1 MGAADVVPGV
11 SGATIALI
19 LGIYERLIS
28 CAKTLSTALL
38 ALAKLNLRDT
48 RIAFKST
55 DWHLLLSLLAGIMLA
70 VLSLA
75 STINDLLISYPT
87 ELAGLFCGLTIASA
101 ATTCQLF
108 NWKNPLL
115 IALTASV
122 AAVSFY
128 MLGFQ
133 LTSTAHPP
141 LLAFFGAGAIAVCAM
156 VLPGVSGSFV
166 MLMLGMYTH
175 VIASIDER
183 ALDNLAVLALG
194 ALTGII
200 CFSALLGHLME
211 TARDVVMSI
220 LTGLM
225 FGSLRVLWPWPN
237 GLGITSESHSTETV
251 STTALVW
258 PASTEWLAPT
268 VAAIIGFALVLT
280 INAASQ
286 RFN

>member
-11 SGATIALI
+11 SGATIAVI

-38 ALAKLNLRDT
+38 ALAKLDLRDSRT
-48 RIAFKST
+48 AFNST
-55 DWHLLLSLLAGIMLA
+55 DWHLLLSLLAGIVLA

-75 STINDLLISYPT
+75 PTINNLLISYPT

-108 NWKNPLL
+108 NWRTPTL
-115 IALTASV
+115 IALTTTV

-133 LTSTAHPP
+133 PAVTTHPP

-183 ALDNLAVLALG
+183 ALDNLIVLALG
-194 ALTGII
+194 ALTGIT
-200 CFSALLGHLME
+200 CFSTLLGHLMD

-237 GLGITSESHSTETV
+237 GLGITSDSHSIEPAPA
-251 STTALVW
+251 TALAW
-258 PASTEWLAPT
+258 PAPTEWLSPT
-268 VAAIIGFALVLT
+268 VTAIIGFTMVLM
-280 INAASQ
+280 ISEASK